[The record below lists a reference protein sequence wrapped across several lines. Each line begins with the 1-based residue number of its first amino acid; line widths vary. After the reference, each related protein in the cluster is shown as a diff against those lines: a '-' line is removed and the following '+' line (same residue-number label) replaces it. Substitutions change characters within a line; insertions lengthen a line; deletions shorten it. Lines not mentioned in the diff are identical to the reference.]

1 MSRSVSHPI
10 GAVVCFRDVTDFEYD
25 DWDWFIESIAD
36 SAKEAFP
43 SMEDADK
50 WLDREDH
57 AILENSFAY
66 IGVSEQCG
74 LASVWMVRK
83 ENDLYY
89 AEDIAIDNLADNWIG
104 LVENKFYKLFGE
116 YRKIGTASNGEAFFE
131 KIKETA

>member
-1 MSRSVSHPI
+1 MSRSVSHPS
-10 GAVVCFRDVTDFEYD
+10 GAVVCFRDVTDFEFD
-25 DWDWFIESIAD
+25 DWDWFIELITD

-43 SMEDADK
+43 SMENADK
-50 WLDREDH
+50 WLDNEDH

-66 IGVSEQCG
+66 IGVSEYCG

-104 LVENKFYKLFGE
+104 LVENKFCKMFGE
-116 YRKIGTASNGEAFFE
+116 YRKIGTASNGESFYE
-131 KIKETA
+131 KVAN